1 MRTAVASCLALVVAW
16 LMGLEHPQWSAMTV
30 WAVSQPMRGMLVE
43 KSLFRGLGTVVG
55 TAFGVAL
62 VQLAGDQLPIMVVAL
77 SLWIGLCV
85 GIGNLLRGLVAY
97 GTLLSGYSATMVALL
112 GTQQADGQILLL
124 GADRL
129 LTVLVGIVVALVV
142 GLIFTPAHGEDELS
156 GRVRR
161 STVRILRVMAE
172 FLAGR
177 ETVSPAESAHQLLKE
192 IAITEEL
199 FDSHEA
205 GSLRN
210 RRNVRALR
218 SVVQAQVSCIFWIR
232 NCRTLSEN
240 PDLAAELEQAATAL
254 ETGAADDEFFARL
267 EAALAFQETDAI
279 TVEVLGRLVE
289 AQRDQAAV
297 ESGQSGPLVIR
308 NKVLLHRD
316 WVGARHA
323 TLRATGLL
331 LLVGSLWL
339 VTDWSAGPYVML
351 AVSVMITLFS
361 NFETPAHIMW
371 HIFLWQTVA
380 AVAALVCQWL
390 IWPFATAEWQL
401 LLTLT
406 PFIFFIVPFM
416 AHPRFMLGAVDYA
429 MVLLL
434 LSQPVFPLSSSFT
447 DSLNIALAVVAGPL
461 LAFITFK
468 TVWPADAKRRRTQLR
483 EMMLGELVGMAAADP
498 SRSRRRSVLR
508 TRLVHRL
515 LKLVQSRHRSGKPLK
530 PVTSGSLAV
539 YAVGRAIHEL
549 REVWAEPGPEVSQR
563 RVAVA
568 LERLKR
574 VHEDPVAAART
585 LRQTANHLRRS
596 GHPAVWDLDNAA
608 SALLDNAAFFYKE
621 RRPRRA
627 LFSMRA

>member
-1 MRTAVASCLALVVAW
+1 MRTALASCLALVVAW
-16 LMGLEHPQWSAMTV
+16 AMGLEHPQWSAMTV
-30 WAVSQPMRGMLVE
+30 WAVSQPMRGMLME
-43 KSLFRGLGTVVG
+43 KSLFRALGTVVG
-55 TAFGVAL
+55 TLFGVAL
-62 VQLAGDQLPIMVVAL
+62 VQLAGDQLPVMVVSL

-85 GIGNLLRGLVAY
+85 GLGNLLRGLMAY

-112 GTQQADGQILLL
+112 GTQQAEGQILLL

-129 LTVLVGIVVALVV
+129 LTVLAGIVVALVV
-142 GLIFTPAHGEDELS
+142 GLIFTPAQGEDELS

-161 STVRILRVMAE
+161 SSAKILRAMAE
-172 FLAGR
+172 RMAGR
-177 ETVSPAESAHQLLKE
+177 ATGTPADSAHQLLKE

-199 FDSHEA
+199 FESHEA

-210 RRNVRALR
+210 RRTVRALR
-218 SVVQAQVSCIFWIR
+218 AVVQAQVSCIFWISNSR
-232 NCRTLSEN
+232 NLPEN
-240 PDLAAELEQAATAL
+240 PELAVELEQIAAAL
-254 ETGAADDEFFARL
+254 ETSSADSEILARL
-267 EAALAFQETDAI
+267 EAALAFTGGDPI
-279 TVEVLGRLVE
+279 TVEVLGRLLD

-297 ESGQSGPLVIR
+297 DNGESGPLVIR

-316 WVGARHA
+316 WLGARHA

-331 LLVGSLWL
+331 LLVGTFWL
-339 VTDWSAGPYVML
+339 ITDWSAGPYVML

-361 NFETPAHIMW
+361 NFETPSHIMW
-371 HIFLWQTVA
+371 HIFLWQLVA
-380 AVAALVCQWL
+380 AIAALVCQWL

-401 LLTLT
+401 LLSLT

-434 LSQPVFPLSSSFT
+434 LSQPVFPLHDSFS

-461 LAFITFK
+461 LAYITFK
-468 TVWPADAKRRRTQLR
+468 TVWPADAKRRRLQLR
-483 EMMLGELVGMAAADP
+483 EMMLSELIAMAAAEP
-498 SRSRRRSVLR
+498 SRTRRRSVLR

-530 PVTSGSLAV
+530 PVTSGTLAV
-539 YAVGRAIHEL
+539 YAVGRAIQEL
-549 REVWAEPGPEVSQR
+549 REAWAEPGPSVSQR

-568 LERLKR
+568 LERLER
-574 VHEDPVAAART
+574 ICEDPHAAART
-585 LRQTANHLRRS
+585 LRLTARHLKR
-596 GHPAVWDLDNAA
+596 GHHPAAWDVDNAA
-608 SALLDNAAFFYKE
+608 RGLMDNAAFFYKE
-621 RRPRRA
+621 RPPRRA